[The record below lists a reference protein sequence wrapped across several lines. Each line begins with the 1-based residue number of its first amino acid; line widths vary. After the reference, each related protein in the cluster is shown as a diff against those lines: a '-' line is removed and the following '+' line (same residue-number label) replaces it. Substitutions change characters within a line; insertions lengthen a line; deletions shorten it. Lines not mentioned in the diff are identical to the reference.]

1 MLILIVNLILT
12 PITMLTDVLNMLVSF
27 LKWDKRFIERN
38 SDSTNM
44 LWNSDL
50 NKDTNEA

>member
-1 MLILIVNLILT
+1 VA
-12 PITMLTDVLNMLVSF
+12 DVLNMLVSF

-38 SDSTNM
+38 ADSTNM